1 MNLNTICNKNSSIE
15 ETVTSSPSS
24 LPSTQRKLL
33 PAINTMAT
41 SLNNTNS
48 THSAAATTTTS
59 DASNSLQKTTTV
71 TNKLINHHQEE
82 CLPSPPI
89 SEPTNEASS
98 LPSLTHLLISS
109 PPPPRS
115 SSSTLSQKPPS
126 SPQLPQP
133 RSQSQELVQL
143 LPHHVHVHDHA
154 SSVASDNTHNSN
166 NYYYQQQPSESYNQY
181 HHQNHQQ
188 SRQPYQAYQ
197 HHQQQQIQSKS
208 PSLPHNTSSQHQPH
222 LLEQQPLNYDSN
234 YYLNSAGQSIFKLGK
249 IAQFAAQNRE
259 ARINYDHR
267 NNSNNSIPV
276 DENHLT
282 FMINRTIDILNI
294 LNGLKGEFN
303 QARSEKRAAPPGRCH
318 SCDISETPEWRR
330 GPDGART
337 LCNACGLRMCSL
349 YFLYLIEK

>member
-24 LPSTQRKLL
+24 L
-33 PAINTMAT
+33 
-41 SLNNTNS
+41 
-48 THSAAATTTTS
+48 
-59 DASNSLQKTTTV
+59 
-71 TNKLINHHQEE
+71 
-82 CLPSPPI
+82 PI

-154 SSVASDNTHNSN
+154 SSVASGSNNGFNNNHNNHDNNYNYSNHPQQYEQQIIHPYHNRQDNNTHNSN

-208 PSLPHNTSSQHQPH
+208 PSLPHSTSSQHQPH

-294 LNGLKGEFN
+294 LNGLKGDELMRKQKAIITDGN
-303 QARSEKRAAPPGRCH
+303 VSQSSRLKYRKRNRAAPPGRCH

-337 LCNACGLRMCSL
+337 LCNACGLRMCFL

>member
-15 ETVTSSPSS
+15 ETVTSSPPS
-24 LPSTQRKLL
+24 LPSSQRKLL

-71 TNKLINHHQEE
+71 TASTNKLINHHQEE

-89 SEPTNEASS
+89 SEPTNEALS

-109 PPPPRS
+109 SPPPR

-126 SPQLPQP
+126 SPQQPQP
-133 RSQSQELVQL
+133 RSQSQEL
-143 LPHHVHVHDHA
+143 
-154 SSVASDNTHNSN
+154 
-166 NYYYQQQPSESYNQY
+166 PSESYNQY

-197 HHQQQQIQSKS
+197 HQQQQQIQSKT

-267 NNSNNSIPV
+267 SNSNNSIPV

-294 LNGLKGEFN
+294 LNGLKSDELMRKQKAIITDGN
-303 QARSEKRAAPPGRCH
+303 ASQSSRLKYRKRNKRAAPPGRCH

-337 LCNACGLRMCSL
+337 LCNACGLH
-349 YFLYLIEK
+349 

>member
-15 ETVTSSPSS
+15 ETVTSSPPS
-24 LPSTQRKLL
+24 LPSSQRKLL

-71 TNKLINHHQEE
+71 TASTNKLINHHQEE
-82 CLPSPPI
+82 CLPSPP
-89 SEPTNEASS
+89 
-98 LPSLTHLLISS
+98 
-109 PPPPRS
+109 
-115 SSSTLSQKPPS
+115 
-126 SPQLPQP
+126 
-133 RSQSQELVQL
+133 
-143 LPHHVHVHDHA
+143 
-154 SSVASDNTHNSN
+154 N

-197 HHQQQQIQSKS
+197 HQQQQQIQSKT

-267 NNSNNSIPV
+267 SNSNNSIPV

-294 LNGLKGEFN
+294 LNGLKSEFN
-303 QARSEKRAAPPGRCH
+303 QARNEYENDSELMRKQKAIITDGNASQSSRLKYRKRNKRAAPPGRCH

-337 LCNACGLRMCSL
+337 LCNACGL
-349 YFLYLIEK
+349 